1 MESGSLV
8 QQISAWFSGTNMTA
22 LIGGG
27 GALFVLFTF
36 MWVAR
41 FLYLCRPSEILI
53 FSGRKHR
60 LADGT
65 IVGSRI
71 VFGGRAWRIPV
82 IENVQRMQMLS
93 MSIDVS
99 VQGAYTK
106 VGIPLKVRA
115 IAVIKLSSDPSVV
128 MNAIERFL
136 GRGMGEI
143 QQVAK
148 ETLEGNLRGVL
159 ATLTPEEVNED
170 RLKFADSL
178 AAEVEQDLAK
188 LGLHLDVLKIQ
199 HVTDDANYLA
209 SIGRERIAHVVRD
222 AEIAESNARNEA
234 AKEAAA
240 AEMRAKVA
248 EADAE
253 RAIVQKRNELR
264 RIAAELEGESKSA
277 EERAE
282 QAGLAAR
289 ATAEQSLQG
298 MRRELETVRLQAE
311 VVVPS
316 EIQREAAGLA
326 AAGRA
331 ATIAEDGRASAESL
345 RLVADAWKAAGPSA
359 PDMFLINKLEEIT
372 RIVVDSVGQIQ
383 LGPVQLIDGGDGQTF
398 PRFAAAY
405 PQAVATVLRSLA
417 ETTGVDVTSLL
428 TPVPTGGNGTT
439 AVAPSPGTPGGAR

>member
-1 MESGSLV
+1 MIEQL
-8 QQISAWFSGTNMTA
+8 SAWFSETNEA
-22 LIGGG
+22 LLIGGG
-27 GALFVLFTF
+27 AAAFLLFIF
-36 MWVAR
+36 MWIAR

-60 LADGT
+60 LPDGT
-65 IVGSRI
+65 IVGSRV
-71 VFGGRAWRIPV
+71 VFGGRAWRIPL
-82 IENVQRMQMLS
+82 IETVQRMQMLS
-93 MSIDVS
+93 MPIDVA

-136 GRGMGEI
+136 GRGQGDI

-178 AAEVEQDLAK
+178 AAEVEQDLSK

-253 RAIVQKRNELR
+253 RGGGAEAQRISPGEGGAGGRGEVR
-264 RIAAELEGESKSA
+264 RG
-277 EERAE
+277 
-282 QAGLAAR
+282 AR
-289 ATAEQSLQG
+289 
-298 MRRELETVRLQAE
+298 R
-311 VVVPS
+311 
-316 EIQREAAGLA
+316 
-326 AAGRA
+326 AGR
-331 ATIAEDGRASAESL
+331 
-345 RLVADAWKAAGPSA
+345 
-359 PDMFLINKLEEIT
+359 
-372 RIVVDSVGQIQ
+372 
-383 LGPVQLIDGGDGQTF
+383 
-398 PRFAAAY
+398 
-405 PQAVATVLRSLA
+405 
-417 ETTGVDVTSLL
+417 
-428 TPVPTGGNGTT
+428 
-439 AVAPSPGTPGGAR
+439 PGGARHRRAGAAGGAPGAGDGAPAGGGGGAVGDQPRGGRVAGGGAGGDDRRGRPRQRHVAAPGRRRLEGGRAVGAGHVPHQQARGDHRASSSTASVRSSSGRCSWSTAVTA

>member
-1 MESGSLV
+1 MDSSSV
-8 QQISAWFSGTNMTA
+8 SQQISTWLSETNIA
-22 LIGGG
+22 VVVGGG
-27 GALFVLFTF
+27 GALLVLFTF
-36 MWVAR
+36 MWIAR

-53 FSGRKHR
+53 FSGREHK
-60 LADGT
+60 LADGSV
-65 IVGSRI
+65 VGSRV
-71 VFGGRAWRIPV
+71 VFGGRAWRIPI
-82 IENVQRMQMLS
+82 IETVQRMQMLAVP
-93 MSIDVS
+93 IDVA

-136 GRGMGEI
+136 GRGLGDI

-209 SIGRERIAHVVRD
+209 SIGREKIAHVVRD

-234 AKEAAA
+234 AKEAAG

-253 RAIVQKRNELR
+253 RAVVQKRNELR
-264 RIAAELEGESKSA
+264 RIVAELEGEAKSA

-282 QAGLAAR
+282 QGGLAAR
-289 ATAEQSLQG
+289 ATAEQALQG
-298 MRRELETVRLQAE
+298 MRRELEAVRLQAE

-316 EIQREAAGLA
+316 EINREAAALG
-326 AAGRA
+326 AAGHA

-383 LGPVQLIDGGDGQTF
+383 LGPVHLIDNGDGLTF
-398 PRFAAAY
+398 PRFAASY
-405 PQAVATVLRSLA
+405 PQAVATVLRALA

-428 TPVPTGGNGTT
+428 TPVGASGNGAVTVSPSATTGG
-439 AVAPSPGTPGGAR
+439 VR

>member
-1 MESGSLV
+1 MDSSSLS
-8 QQISAWFSGTNMTA
+8 QQISTWLSETNMA
-22 LIGGG
+22 VVVGGG
-27 GALFVLFTF
+27 GALLVLFTF
-36 MWVAR
+36 MWIAR

-53 FSGRKHR
+53 FSGREHK
-60 LADGT
+60 LADGSV
-65 IVGSRI
+65 VGSRV
-71 VFGGRAWRIPV
+71 VFGGRAWRIPI
-82 IENVQRMQMLS
+82 IETVQRMQMLAVP
-93 MSIDVS
+93 IDVA

-136 GRGMGEI
+136 GRGLADI

-209 SIGRERIAHVVRD
+209 SIGREKIAHVVRD

-234 AKEAAA
+234 AKEAAG

-253 RAIVQKRNELR
+253 RAVVQKRNELR
-264 RIAAELEGESKSA
+264 RIVAELEGEAKSA

-289 ATAEQSLQG
+289 ATAEQALQG
-298 MRRELETVRLQAE
+298 MRRELEAVRLQAE

-316 EIQREAAGLA
+316 EINREAAALG
-326 AAGRA
+326 AAGHA

-383 LGPVQLIDGGDGQTF
+383 LGPVQLIDNGDGLTF

-428 TPVPTGGNGTT
+428 TPVGGGGNG
-439 AVAPSPGTPGGAR
+439 AVTVSPAVTPGGAR

>member
-1 MESGSLV
+1 MDSSSLS
-8 QQISAWFSGTNMTA
+8 QQISTWLSETNIA
-22 LIGGG
+22 VVVGGG
-27 GALFVLFTF
+27 GALLVLFTF
-36 MWVAR
+36 MWIAR

-53 FSGRKHR
+53 FSGREHK
-60 LADGT
+60 LADGSV
-65 IVGSRI
+65 VGSRV
-71 VFGGRAWRIPV
+71 VFGGRAWRIPI
-82 IENVQRMQMLS
+82 IETVQRMQMLAVP
-93 MSIDVS
+93 IDVA

-136 GRGMGEI
+136 GRGLADI

-209 SIGRERIAHVVRD
+209 SIGREKIAHVVRD

-234 AKEAAA
+234 AKEAAG

-253 RAIVQKRNELR
+253 RAVVQKRNELR
-264 RIAAELEGESKSA
+264 RIVAELEGEAKSA

-289 ATAEQSLQG
+289 ATAEQALQG
-298 MRRELETVRLQAE
+298 MRRELEAVRLQAE

-316 EIQREAAGLA
+316 EINREAAALG
-326 AAGRA
+326 AAGHA

-383 LGPVQLIDGGDGQTF
+383 LGPVQLIDNGDGLTF

-405 PQAVATVLRSLA
+405 PHAVATVLRSLA

-428 TPVPTGGNGTT
+428 TPVGGSGNG
-439 AVAPSPGTPGGAR
+439 AVTVSPSVTPGGAR

>member
-1 MESGSLV
+1 MDSTSLI
-8 QQISAWFSGTNMTA
+8 QQISAWFSEQNMA
-22 LIGGG
+22 LLIGGG
-27 GALFVLFTF
+27 LGLFVLFTF
-36 MWVAR
+36 MWIAR

-53 FSGRKHR
+53 FSGRKH
-60 LADGT
+60 LLPDGT
-65 IVGSRI
+65 ITGSRV
-71 VFGGRAWRIPV
+71 VFGGRAWRIPI
-82 IENVQRMQMLS
+82 IETVQRMQMLS
-93 MSIDVS
+93 MPIDVS

-115 IAVIKLSSDPSVV
+115 IALIKLSSDPAVV

-136 GRGMGEI
+136 GRGLGDI

-248 EADAE
+248 DADAE
-253 RAIVQKRNELR
+253 RAVVQKRNELR
-264 RIAAELEGESKSA
+264 RIAAELEGEAKSA

-289 ATAEQSLQG
+289 ATAEQALQAV
-298 MRRELETVRLQAE
+298 RRDLEAVRLQAD

-316 EIQREAAGLA
+316 EIKREAAQLA
-326 AAGRA
+326 RPARPRRSPRTAAPAPNRCAWSPTRGRPPA
-331 ATIAEDGRASAESL
+331 R
-345 RLVADAWKAAGPSA
+345 R
-359 PDMFLINKLEEIT
+359 
-372 RIVVDSVGQIQ
+372 R
-383 LGPVQLIDGGDGQTF
+383 
-398 PRFAAAY
+398 
-405 PQAVATVLRSLA
+405 
-417 ETTGVDVTSLL
+417 
-428 TPVPTGGNGTT
+428 PTC
-439 AVAPSPGTPGGAR
+439 S

>member
-1 MESGSLV
+1 MEPTSLI
-8 QQISAWFSGTNMTA
+8 QQISAWFSETNKA
-22 LIGGG
+22 VLIGGG
-27 GALFVLFTF
+27 LGLFVLFTF
-36 MWVAR
+36 MWIAR

-65 IVGSRI
+65 FVGSRV

-82 IENVQRMQMLS
+82 IETVQRMQMLS
-93 MSIDVS
+93 MPIDVS

-136 GRGMGEI
+136 GRGLGDI

-178 AAEVEQDLAK
+178 AAEVEQDLSK

-248 EADAE
+248 DADAE
-253 RAIVQKRNELR
+253 RAVVQKRNELR
-264 RIAAELEGESKSA
+264 RIAAELEGEAKSA

-289 ATAEQSLQG
+289 ATAEQALQAV
-298 MRRELETVRLQAE
+298 RRDLEVVRLQAE

-316 EIQREAAGLA
+316 EIKREAAALA
-326 AAGRA
+326 AAGQA

-372 RIVVDSVGQIQ
+372 RIVVESVGQIQ
-383 LGPVQLIDGGDGQTF
+383 LGPVQLIDSGDGQTF

-417 ETTGVDVTSLL
+417 STTGVDVTSLL
-428 TPVPTGGNGTT
+428 APVATGGD
-439 AVAPSPGTPGGAR
+439 APGPDPAAGAITGAAR

>member
-1 MESGSLV
+1 MESMSPI
-8 QQISAWFSGTNMTA
+8 QQISAWFSETNEA
-22 LIGGG
+22 LLIGGG
-27 GALFVLFTF
+27 LGLFVLFTF
-36 MWVAR
+36 MWIAR

-60 LADGT
+60 LPDGT
-65 IVGSRI
+65 ITGSRV
-71 VFGGRAWRIPV
+71 VFGGRAWRIPI
-82 IENVQRMQMLS
+82 IETVQRMQMLS
-93 MSIDVS
+93 MPIDVS

-115 IAVIKLSSDPSVV
+115 IALIKLSSDPAVV

-136 GRGMGEI
+136 GRGLGDI

-178 AAEVEQDLAK
+178 AAEVEQDLSK

-248 EADAE
+248 DADAE
-253 RAIVQKRNELR
+253 RAVVQKRNELR
-264 RIAAELEGESKSA
+264 RIVAELEGEAKSA

-282 QAGLAAR
+282 QGGLAAR
-289 ATAEQSLQG
+289 ATAEQALQAV
-298 MRRELETVRLQAE
+298 RRDLEAVRLQAD

-316 EIQREAAGLA
+316 EIKREAAQLA
-326 AAGRA
+326 AAGQA

-345 RLVADAWKAAGPSA
+345 RFVAESWKKAGPA
-359 PDMFLINKLEEIT
+359 AQDMFLINKIEGIT
-372 RIVVDSVGQIQ
+372 AIVVQGVRRIQ
-383 LGPVQLIDGGDGQTF
+383 LGPVHLIDSGDGQAL

-405 PQAVATVLRSLA
+405 PMAVAAVLKSLA
-417 ETTGVDVTSLL
+417 ATTGVDITAMLANHHD
-428 TPVPTGGNGTT
+428 GAAGT
-439 AVAPSPGTPGGAR
+439 ALSVGEVRS

>member
-1 MESGSLV
+1 MDSSSLS
-8 QQISAWFSGTNMTA
+8 QQISTWLSETNMA
-22 LIGGG
+22 VVVGGG
-27 GALFVLFTF
+27 GALLVLFTF
-36 MWVAR
+36 MWIAR

-53 FSGRKHR
+53 FSGREHK
-60 LADGT
+60 LADGSV
-65 IVGSRI
+65 VGSRV
-71 VFGGRAWRIPV
+71 VFGGRAWRIPI
-82 IENVQRMQMLS
+82 IETVQRMQMLAVP
-93 MSIDVS
+93 IDVA

-136 GRGMGEI
+136 GRGLADI

-209 SIGRERIAHVVRD
+209 SIGREKIAHVVRD

-234 AKEAAA
+234 AKEAAG

-253 RAIVQKRNELR
+253 RAVVQKRNELR
-264 RIAAELEGESKSA
+264 RIVAELEGEAKSA

-289 ATAEQSLQG
+289 ATAEQALQG
-298 MRRELETVRLQAE
+298 MRRELEAVRLQAE

-316 EIQREAAGLA
+316 EINREAAALG
-326 AAGRA
+326 AAGQA

-383 LGPVQLIDGGDGQTF
+383 LGPVQLIDNGDGLTF

-428 TPVPTGGNGTT
+428 TPVGGGGNG
-439 AVAPSPGTPGGAR
+439 AVTVSPAVTPGGAR